1 MFDEDGES
9 DDSEFNEEKALQEQ
23 KNANAAEMWD
33 DEENFIGDQ
42 VDQVDQEDGDE
53 EGEADNDDEIS
64 LSNKSQMKAVKS
76 NSEVDMDQI
85 DEGMLDANS

>member
-1 MFDEDGES
+1 MTEFVDSKAKAKTSEQQVFDEDGES

-64 LSNKSQMKAVKS
+64 LSNKS
-76 NSEVDMDQI
+76 
-85 DEGMLDANS
+85 

>member
-1 MFDEDGES
+1 VFDEDGES

-64 LSNKSQMKAVKS
+64 LSNKS
-76 NSEVDMDQI
+76 
-85 DEGMLDANS
+85 

>member
-1 MFDEDGES
+1 
-9 DDSEFNEEKALQEQ
+9 
-23 KNANAAEMWD
+23 MWD

-64 LSNKSQMKAVKS
+64 LSNKS
-76 NSEVDMDQI
+76 
-85 DEGMLDANS
+85 

>member
-1 MFDEDGES
+1 VFDEDGES

-76 NSEVDMDQI
+76 NSEIDMDQI
-85 DEGMLDANS
+85 DAGMLDANS

>member
-1 MFDEDGES
+1 VFDEDNES

-85 DEGMLDANS
+85 DVGMLDANS